1 VQSLTGAV
9 TSAEEG
15 AMEAVPV
22 SAQAAGSS
30 IKEWGVPPPHTDP
43 FSVRC
48 FMDENGELWSG
59 GMASDRMLRIYPQSE
74 HRSYISCRS

>member
-22 SAQAAGSS
+22 SRASGWLVHQGVGRAAAA
-30 IKEWGVPPPHTDP
+30 H
-43 FSVRC
+43 
-48 FMDENGELWSG
+48 
-59 GMASDRMLRIYPQSE
+59 
-74 HRSYISCRS
+74 